1 MQQKQE
7 INLEL
12 LIGKRVFGLNGK
24 SIGHLE
30 EVRAEL
36 LKGECLVTEYLVGAY
51 AVMERLAA
59 LSIGR
64 ALLKLLGATKK
75 HEGYKV
81 PWDKLD
87 LSDPK
92 RPRLLCGVDELKTLT
107 GER

>member
-1 MQQKQE
+1 MNKQE

-12 LIGKRVFGLNGK
+12 LVGRRVFSLNGK

-36 LKGECLVTEYLVGAY
+36 SGGECLIEEYLVGTY
-51 AVMERLAA
+51 AVAERLAA

-64 ALLKLLGATKK
+64 ALLRLLGATKK
-75 HEGYKV
+75 HEGYRV

-87 LSDPK
+87 LTDPS
-92 RPRLLCGVDELKTLT
+92 RPRLLCAVSELKTLKA
-107 GER
+107 ER